1 MLKWA
6 WKSLISQRGTL
17 VGSALGIAGA
27 FLLVI
32 LFGAVFRGESS
43 QIVAYPTNIKPDVW
57 VMQRGVG
64 NMHMAMSFVWDWKAD
79 RIAAMDDVKL
89 VTPILYQAT
98 VVRMRDW
105 ESFAFIVGLL
115 PESKNRAG
123 PWKIAAG
130 REIENSGEA
139 VIPDVLSDLTGIG
152 IGESIA
158 ITDRN
163 FKVVG
168 LSAGTFSSAN
178 PIIFVPFSSLEDIM
192 SSAGTY
198 SYLLVDAEED
208 VDPRA
213 LAERIRREVPKVN
226 ALLHEEFIKNDFQMA
241 MQMGVEIIFMMTVIC
256 SGLAALIVGFTTY
269 SLVMRNRRELAIV
282 KALGGTQFIC
292 FIQRSLPVRHSDLAR
307 FFICCSFRTC
317 YYSLYSITR
326 AAAYIGCFFQCSCA
340 HRPGGIAGRDT
351 WFADPRVYGIA
362 PGSGHSISYIR
373 RTVWN
378 HQY

>member
-6 WKSLISQRGTL
+6 WKSLISQRGML

-32 LFGAVFRGESS
+32 FFGAVFRGESG
-43 QIVAYPTNIKPDVW
+43 QIIAYPANIKPDVW

-64 NMHMAMSFVWDWKAD
+64 NMHMAMSFVLDWKAD
-79 RIAAMDDVKL
+79 RIEAMDDVKR

-123 PWKIAAG
+123 PWKMAAG
-130 REIENSGEA
+130 RQIEHQGEA
-139 VIPDVLSDLTGIG
+139 IIPDVLSDITGVGIG
-152 IGESIA
+152 DSIA
-158 ITDRN
+158 ITDKN
-163 FKVVG
+163 FTVAG

-178 PIIFVPFSSLEDIM
+178 PIIFVPFSDLEDIL
-192 SSAGTY
+192 SSTGTY
-198 SYLLVDAEED
+198 SYLLVDAED
-208 VDPRA
+208 GVDPRA

-256 SGLAALIVGFTTY
+256 SALAALIVGFTTY
-269 SLVMRNRRELAIV
+269 SLVMRKRRELAIV
-282 KALGGTQFIC
+282 KALEFRNSSVLFSVVFQSVILT
-292 FIQRSLPVRHSDLAR
+292 SLGFLFAVAFALVVIPHIPSLVPQLTLDVSFSAIAR
-307 FFICCSFRTC
+307 IGLVALLVAILG
-317 YYSLYSITR
+317 SLIP
-326 AAAYIGCFFQCSCA
+326 AYMVS
-340 HRPGGIAGRDT
+340 RL
-351 WFADPRVYGIA
+351 DPATAFHI
-362 PGSGHSISYIR
+362 
-373 RTVWN
+373 
-378 HQY
+378 